1 DVKTTETGE
10 LWDQSLRL
18 TEITRKLKVEAEN
31 ATHFVVFAACRNRLR
46 LTQPGSPGPACRRR
60 DPFGLS
66 KRTTC
71 SSHPRWQRVS
81 LHRTWARALVALAS
95 FVGGTK
101 SNSTRSRARS
111 GRLPRRGA
119 DRGREHLAERERG
132 AAVGD
137 WGGGLAAAALVGDGH
152 LGIATWAIRGLQN
165 VKRLNRELPRRPS
178 RTRCNLC

>member
-1 DVKTTETGE
+1 LHGDHTQT
-10 LWDQSLRL
+10 
-18 TEITRKLKVEAEN
+18 KVEAEN

-46 LTQPGSPGPACRRR
+46 LTQPGSPGQSCRRR

-81 LHRTWARALVALAS
+81 LHRTWALALVALAS

-119 DRGREHLAERERG
+119 DRGRERLAERERG

-137 WGGGLAAAALVGDGH
+137 GGV
-152 LGIATWAIRGLQN
+152 W
-165 VKRLNRELPRRPS
+165 RRP
-178 RTRCNLC
+178 RWCGTGTCELQRGRFVVYKM